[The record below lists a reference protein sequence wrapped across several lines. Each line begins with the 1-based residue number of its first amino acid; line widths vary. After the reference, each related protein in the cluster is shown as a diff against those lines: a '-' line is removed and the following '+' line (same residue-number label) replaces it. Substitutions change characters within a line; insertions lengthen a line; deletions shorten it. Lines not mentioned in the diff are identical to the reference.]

1 MLVNKT
7 VLALCAGLIGATGCA
22 HDRPARDRAS
32 VSAVTNRE
40 VAENADAEGKT
51 RQHYTEVGE
60 EQALGRD
67 NETHSTLAEGSGAT
81 AGQTV
86 PGINAPSCEL
96 AVYFD
101 SDSAKLKEG
110 AEESL
115 DRVAECMKRKEVDHA
130 TIVGQTDPSGT
141 AKHNDQLG
149 LERARVVAEY
159 LKGRGVPE
167 GDIRVRSKGE
177 VASAQGRELWPVAR
191 QAGVD
196 VSR

>member
-1 MLVNKT
+1 MLANKT
-7 VLALCAGLIGATGCA
+7 ILALCAGLIGATGCA

-51 RQHYTEVGE
+51 RQHYTVVGE
-60 EQALGRD
+60 DQALGRD
-67 NETHSTLAEGSGAT
+67 NEANGTLAEGSGAT
-81 AGQTV
+81 AGAAV
-86 PGINAPSCEL
+86 PGVNSSCEL

-101 SDSAKLKEG
+101 TDSAKLKQG
-110 AEESL
+110 ATESL
-115 DRVAECMKRKEVDHA
+115 DRVADCIKRKEVDHA
-130 TIVGQTDPSGT
+130 TIVGQTDPTGT
-141 AKHNDQLG
+141 AQHNEQLG

-177 VASAQGRELWPVAR
+177 VASAQSRDLWPVER
-191 QAGVD
+191 KAGVG